1 MCELQFWATS
11 MNKSIDWYFDFISP
25 FAYFQHRHLINE
37 HPDIEI
43 RYYPILLGALFVQN
57 QHKGPAEIP
66 AKRIMTYRYCIWYAI
81 QHQIPFRFP
90 DVHPYHPVSV
100 LRMSLAAG
108 VNAETVSKIFE
119 YIWVDGKSPNQ
130 AEHLG
135 ELASSLGLDGYESA
149 IAEPEIKDRLRQNTE
164 RAIELGIFG
173 VPTSSIG
180 NQLFW
185 GHDQTPLI
193 LEYLDNPR
201 LFEDEEYRGIDNIR
215 DGLRK

>member
-1 MCELQFWATS
+1 

-43 RYYPILLGALFVQN
+43 RYHPVLLGALFVQN

-66 AKRIMTYRYCIWYAI
+66 VKRIMTYRYCIWHAK

-90 DVHPYHPVSV
+90 DVHPYRPVNV
-100 LRMSLAAG
+100 LRMALAAG

-119 YIWVDGKSPNQ
+119 FIWVDGKSPDQ
-130 AEHLG
+130 PERLD
-135 ELASSLGLDGYESA
+135 ELASRLELDGYQSA
-149 IAEPEIKDRLRQNTE
+149 TTKPEIKNQLRQNTE

-185 GHDQTPLI
+185 GHDQTPMI
-193 LEYLDNPR
+193 LEYLNNPQ
-201 LFEDEEYRGIDNIR
+201 LFEDEEYRRIDAIR
-215 DGLRK
+215 DGLGK